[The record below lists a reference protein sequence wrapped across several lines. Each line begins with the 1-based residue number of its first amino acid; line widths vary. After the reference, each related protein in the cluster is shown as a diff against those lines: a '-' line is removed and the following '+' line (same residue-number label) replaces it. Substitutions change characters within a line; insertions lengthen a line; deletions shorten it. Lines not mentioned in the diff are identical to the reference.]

1 MLDMLKA
8 LEDDDLRADWESTLS
23 VLSLDAAH
31 PFWKDLALGFKHE
44 AEVFAAVRRF
54 VTDRDMMTMDETD
67 EDYPK
72 AVRDRCWMLFGEIGL
87 LEGEGPVRAL
97 WNWFEVAGRMEPKWH
112 WMWRILL
119 YLYDGPAGGELLGR
133 GMPRGKAE
141 KLLELSF
148 MWSDW
153 VDDLEK
159 RIDAAGEK
167 PPSAWD
173 KNQTVTF
180 QLETDTESRPFDAL
194 QEMIERPHFDKIWTK
209 VMALLTPKEM
219 DILLRWGKARYAL
232 IEDPKAKEELGD
244 YALSAHDALIP
255 PEMRTRN

>member
-8 LEDDDLRADWESTLS
+8 LEDDHLRADFESTMS
-23 VLSLDAAH
+23 VLSLDAAR
-31 PFWKDLALGFKHE
+31 PFWKDLGLGFKDE
-44 AEVFAAVRRF
+44 TAAFEAVRRF
-54 VTDRDMMTMDETD
+54 VEERDELALLED
-67 EDYPK
+67 EDYDK
-72 AVRDRCWMLFGEIGL
+72 DVRALAWKLFGELGIV
-87 LEGEGPVRAL
+87 EGEAKVRGL

-119 YLYDGPAGGELLGR
+119 YLYDGVSGGELLGR
-133 GMPRGKAE
+133 GVPRAKAE
-141 KLLELSF
+141 KLLEISF
-148 MWSDW
+148 IWSEW

-159 RIDAAGEK
+159 RIDAEGAK
-167 PPSAWD
+167 PATAWD
-173 KNQTVTF
+173 KQQTSQF
-180 QLETDTESRPFDAL
+180 QMETETENRPYDAL
-194 QEMIERPHFDKIWTK
+194 QEMIERPRFDKLWTK

-244 YALSAHDALIP
+244 YALSASDALIP